1 MRTIYLILSLVL
13 LSFQSNAAG
22 VVPENPQAKAAY
34 KEIEETFG
42 MVPTFLKEFPQEAI
56 SGAWQEMRDVQ
67 LNPTTALTPKSKELI
82 GLAVAS
88 QIPCAYCVYFHKA
101 AAKFNGATDTELKF
115 AIAVAAETRKWS
127 TFFYGAQVP
136 MDKFKSDVKRM
147 ISYVKTQK
155 GKPVTESAASP
166 LVGDTNAAWKD
177 MQKTIG
183 FVPEFAKQYSAKGVT
198 GAWNELK
205 MLSMNPKAPLSP
217 ATINLIG
224 LAVAAQTPCQHCEY
238 YSTEF
243 AKLDGA
249 TSEQIREAIAM
260 AGLTRHWSTFLNGL
274 QQPQKD
280 FENEVNQIFK
290 RLEMKKG
297 QMDKSISKIETP
309 TTTEIE

>member
-13 LSFQSNAAG
+13 ISFHSNAAG

-42 MVPTFLKEFPQEAI
+42 MVPTFMKEFPQEAI

-88 QIPCAYCVYFHKA
+88 QIPCMYCVYFHKR
-101 AAKFNGATDTELKF
+101 AAKFNGATDAEMKF
-115 AIAVAAETRKWS
+115 AIAVAAEARKWS

-147 ISYVKTQK
+147 VTFVKSRK
-155 GKPVTESAASP
+155 DKPMTEAPSMP
-166 LVGDTNAAWKD
+166 LIGDANGAMKD
-177 MQKTIG
+177 MEKTFG
-183 FVPEFAKQYSAKGVT
+183 FVPDFVKQYSAKGVT
-198 GAWNELK
+198 GSWNELK

-217 ATINLIG
+217 ATIDLVS
-224 LAVAAQTPCQHCEY
+224 LAVSAQVPCQYCTLL
-238 YSTEF
+238 STEF

-249 TSEQIREAIAM
+249 TTEQIHEAIAM
-260 AGLTRHWSTFLNGL
+260 AGITRHWSTFLNGL

-297 QMDKSISKIETP
+297 QLDKSISKVETP
-309 TTTEIE
+309 QSTELQ

>member
-1 MRTIYLILSLVL
+1 MRTIYLILSLVFI
-13 LSFQSNAAG
+13 SFHSNAAG
-22 VVPENPQAKAAY
+22 VVPDNPQAKAAY

-42 MVPTFLKEFPQEAI
+42 MVPTFLKEFPQESI

-101 AAKFNGATDTELKF
+101 AAKFNGATDREMKY

-147 ISYVKTQK
+147 VSFVKSRK
-155 GKPVTESAASP
+155 DKPMTESAATP
-166 LVGDTNAAWKD
+166 LIGDVNGVMKD
-177 MQKTIG
+177 IEKTFG
-183 FVPEFAKQYSAKGVT
+183 FVPEFAKQYSTKGLP
-198 GAWNELK
+198 GSWNELK
-205 MLSMNPKAPLSP
+205 MLSMNPRAPLSP

-224 LAVAAQTPCQHCEY
+224 LAVSAQAPCPYCTLFN
-238 YSTEF
+238 TEF

-249 TSEQIREAIAM
+249 TTEQIHEAIAM
-260 AGLTRHWSTFLNGL
+260 AGVTRHWSTFLNGL

-297 QMDKSISKIETP
+297 QLDKSISKVETP
-309 TTTEIE
+309 QATEIE